1 MPLELISG
9 SISEFTLNRPWE
21 KLFLFSNSPLGVCI
35 NGVRMRTKLRNSYSE
50 AYLFKKKENLVD
62 RLTESLFNPLQAAQE
77 SSSYVNQK
85 LKEHFLSTLL
95 LEVTNFNL

>member
-1 MPLELISG
+1 
-9 SISEFTLNRPWE
+9 
-21 KLFLFSNSPLGVCI
+21 
-35 NGVRMRTKLRNSYSE
+35 MRTKLRNSYSE